1 MLFQHFDRNLIHQL
15 LFLYILSS
23 HHLNLRD
30 HPWRFRT
37 DRYNWKLSAKVSLML
52 GNPFPLPFLS
62 KLKDISIYFI
72 QNVMKTACKSPSEKA
87 IFLKVI
93 LNVLGRFVNFKIIK
107 RQPVFPDY
115 LSVSY
120 SYAFIK
126 TKKPAY
132 GSILRDF
139 RSFDHGSFELVFLDQ
154 ICRA

>member
-1 MLFQHFDRNLIHQL
+1 
-15 LFLYILSS
+15 
-23 HHLNLRD
+23 
-30 HPWRFRT
+30 
-37 DRYNWKLSAKVSLML
+37 
-52 GNPFPLPFLS
+52 
-62 KLKDISIYFI
+62 
-72 QNVMKTACKSPSEKA
+72 MKTACKSPSEKA

-93 LNVLGRFVNFKIIK
+93 LNVLGRFVNFKITE